1 MTSRDLILEYLSQAE
16 LEKHEGT
23 ASRGASQSAS
33 RDASRGASRGGDGA
47 FDGGG
52 AGGLDGGRPSSGGLE
67 EVVPEGARLAMP
79 DGTAAGVV
87 SLRRP
92 LVERL
97 RLTAATMDNAKDASI
112 DALVAS
118 NLFDGQEA
126 ECGDDATTEV
136 RQLLVALQDMTSAR
150 DQTRAELEAANA
162 RFAALDGGAEAEE
175 LAALRKQ
182 NEALRA
188 ENANMFTL
196 MEENEGLRSEVQ
208 TLKLQLECR
217 QQGGR

>member
-1 MTSRDLILEYLSQAE
+1 M
-16 LEKHEGT
+16 
-23 ASRGASQSAS
+23 
-33 RDASRGASRGGDGA
+33 
-47 FDGGG
+47 
-52 AGGLDGGRPSSGGLE
+52 
-67 EVVPEGARLAMP
+67 PEGARLAMP